1 MPGFSVD
8 QIRKE
13 DAREIMDIF
22 NYYVEKSFAAY
33 PEQRLP
39 VQFFSMV
46 RERSPDY
53 PSVVVKDGNG
63 AIAGFALLHAHNP
76 FPTFSHT
83 AEFTCFVRVGMTG
96 QGLGS
101 RMLHIL
107 EEEAKKQGISCI
119 LASISSLNEDS
130 VRFHARHGFT
140 ECGRF
145 RGVVKKRGT
154 TFDTVWMQKFL

>member
-1 MPGFSVD
+1 
-8 QIRKE
+8 
-13 DAREIMDIF
+13 
-22 NYYVEKSFAAY
+22 
-33 PEQRLP
+33 
-39 VQFFSMV
+39 
-46 RERSPDY
+46 
-53 PSVVVKDGNG
+53 VKDGNG

-154 TFDTVWMQKFL
+154 TFDTLTGSSRGGLDGDLLLCGVPGTAFIPAGQEHRFLKTPSAGCDRDTPWIMHSRSAPCL